1 MLNSPFKCL
10 FLVNK
15 RLFRGGVIPAD
26 RPPVHIAALALA
38 LFAIALL
45 PACSAQVTADR
56 LNVSVTGG
64 QVRGMEEGDVIS
76 WKGIP
81 FAAPPV
87 GELRWRPPQPLVP
100 WPGILNADT
109 FKSDCAQKPFPA
121 DAAPLGV
128 TPAEDCLGLNIW
140 KPAAASDQPLP
151 VLVWIYGGGFVN
163 GGSSPA
169 VYDGSAFAKNGI
181 VFVSFNYRLGRF
193 GFFAHPA
200 LSAEARERG
209 EPLGNYGYL
218 DQIAALQWIQD
229 NIAAF
234 GGDPSNV
241 TVFGESAG
249 ARSVLH
255 LLSTPI
261 AAGLFHRAGVLSGGG
276 LASLAGSRRL
286 SEPSAEGLLSAESSG
301 LAFARK
307 NGIESEGREA
317 LAALRALSMDTL
329 IDGLNLETNRQIDE
343 TWVGGPLV
351 DGVIVNLSP
360 QQALESGRWN
370 TMPVLV
376 GSTSADSG
384 MLSAE
389 TKDEVFAIFGKR
401 AQHVRQIY
409 DPDGNTPLD
418 VVRRMVGMDKVM
430 SEPPRY
436 MSKLVSAQGLPAYFY
451 RFSYVAESM
460 RAEWSSG
467 TPHATELPFVFNTV
481 SARYGDALTQA
492 DTHTAEAANRY
503 WANFAKTGDPN
514 GPGLPDWP
522 RYDPSRNTVFDF
534 TLDGPKATPDPWN
547 ARLDVIESLYARDR

>member
-1 MLNSPFKCL
+1 M
-10 FLVNK
+10 
-15 RLFRGGVIPAD
+15 IPAD
-26 RPPVHIAALALA
+26 HRLAHIGALTLAL
-38 LFAIALL
+38 LMVVLL
-45 PACSAQVTADR
+45 PVCSAQAGTDQ

-64 QVRGMEEGDVIS
+64 QVRGVEAGEVII
-76 WKGIP
+76 WKGVP

-87 GELRWRPPQPLVP
+87 GELRWRPPQPVVA
-100 WPGILNADT
+100 WSGILNADT

-128 TPAEDCLGLNIW
+128 TPGEDCLGINLW
-140 KPAAASDQPLP
+140 KPASASEQSLP

-169 VYDGSAFAKNGI
+169 VYDGSAFANNG
-181 VFVSFNYRLGRF
+181 VLFVSFNYRLGRF

-200 LSAEARERG
+200 LTMEARELG

-218 DQIAALQWIQD
+218 DQIAALKWIQN

-234 GGDPSNV
+234 GGDPDNV

-255 LLSTPI
+255 LLSTPM

-276 LASLAGSRRL
+276 LASLSGSRRL
-286 SEPSAEGLLSAESSG
+286 GGASAEGLPSAESSG

-307 NGIESEGREA
+307 NGIEGEGREA
-317 LAALRALSMDTL
+317 LAALRALSMESL
-329 IDGLNLETNRQIDE
+329 IDGLNLETSRQADE

-351 DGVIVNLSP
+351 DGMVVNLSP

-370 TMPVLV
+370 KMPVLV

-389 TKDEVFAIFGKR
+389 NKTEVFALFGKR
-401 AQHVRQIY
+401 AQHARQVY
-409 DPDGNTPLD
+409 DLDGNVPLD
-418 VVRRMVGMDKVM
+418 AVRKMVGMDKVM

-451 RFSYVAESM
+451 RFSYVAHSM
-460 RAEWSSG
+460 RAQWPGG
-467 TPHATELPFVFNTV
+467 TPHASELPFVFNTV
-481 SARYGDALTQA
+481 NARYGDALTQA

-547 ARLDVIESLYARDR
+547 ARLDVIESLYTRDR